1 MQIDEA
7 AALIRPAV
15 AGVGAS
21 ETWAELGAGSGTFTR
36 ALALLLGPGGRLY
49 AVDRD
54 RRAVDALRSVA
65 GREHGRAA
73 AVTPVLADFTQ
84 PLALLALDGVLLANA
99 LHFVHDGAQRDVLA
113 RVADYLR
120 PGGRLVV
127 AEYDGRSPSRWVP
140 YPVPL
145 ARFRALAAEVDLG
158 DVELVGE
165 RRSAYGGRLY
175 AAVAAR
181 PAGA

>member
-7 AALIRPAV
+7 AALIRQAV
-15 AGVGAS
+15 AGGGTG
-21 ETWAELGAGSGTFTR
+21 ETWAELGAGGGTFTR
-36 ALALLLGPGGRLY
+36 ALAQLLGPGGRVY

-54 RRAVDALRSVA
+54 RRAIDALRSVVA
-65 GREHGRAA
+65 REDARAA
-73 AVTPVLADFTQ
+73 PVTPVLADFTR
-84 PLALLALDGVLLANA
+84 PLALPALDGVLLANA
-99 LHFVHDGAQRDVLA
+99 LHFVPDVAQRDVLA
-113 RVADYLR
+113 RVAGHLR

-145 ARFRALAAEVDLG
+145 ARFRALATEIGLG
-158 DVELVGE
+158 DAELVGE

-175 AAVAAR
+175 AAMAAR
-181 PAGA
+181 A